1 MAAEVVPRALT
12 VAETAG
18 IAEAS
23 SIVANSVEPAVVA
36 GAVATAVELA
46 GLVEAVANFAEERA
60 VEVVGTAWKTSELAL
75 LDRERNLS
83 IESSQCLTAHRTF
96 K

>member
-18 IAEAS
+18 IVEAS
-23 SIVANSVEPAVVA
+23 RIVANSVEAAVVA

-60 VEVVGTAWKTSELAL
+60 VGVVGTAWKTSELAL